1 MSRLNR
7 NFDEQRR
14 GIHTS
19 GVGPTRSAGRR
30 YGAWAVVCHRREAG
44 LTGATVGRRGRR
56 WQICVAELSTAVDN
70 KLSVKVVI
78 LKNNSLAE
86 VKFEQKEIGNPEYGC
101 TLAPIDFVVS
111 RRHAAPRASAANA
124 RRKVVARFRRH

>member
-1 MSRLNR
+1 
-7 NFDEQRR
+7 
-14 GIHTS
+14 
-19 GVGPTRSAGRR
+19 
-30 YGAWAVVCHRREAG
+30 
-44 LTGATVGRRGRR
+44 
-56 WQICVAELSTAVDN
+56 VAELSTAVDN

-86 VKFEQKEIGNPEYGC
+86 VKFEQKEIGNPEYRC